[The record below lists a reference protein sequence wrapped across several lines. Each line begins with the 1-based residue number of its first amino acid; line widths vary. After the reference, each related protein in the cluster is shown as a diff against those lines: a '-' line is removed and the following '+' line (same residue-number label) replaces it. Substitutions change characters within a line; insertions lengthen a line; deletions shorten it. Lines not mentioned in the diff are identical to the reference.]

1 MSIIG
6 LILITIGFL
15 KILFSVNL
23 NDFKYCPNACA
34 YRLQIKQIF
43 NQLYNLIIWDSVIE
57 IIGGLFI
64 FFFFI

>member
-1 MSIIG
+1 MSVIG
-6 LILITIGFL
+6 LILIAIGFL
-15 KILFSVNL
+15 KILFAVNL

-34 YRLQIKQIF
+34 YRLQRKQIF

>member
-1 MSIIG
+1 MSVIG
-6 LILITIGFL
+6 LILIAIGFL
-15 KILFSVNL
+15 KILFAVNL
-23 NDFKYCPNACA
+23 NDFEYCPNACA

-43 NQLYNLIIWDSVIE
+43 NQLYNLLIWDSVIE